1 MQPIFNSSH
10 SLTIP
15 EIFEKLGTSGE
26 GLTNREAQRRLTDFG
41 PNEISPSKRKNIFGL
56 FLKQFRSPL
65 IYILLAAAL
74 VTFFLNHTVDT
85 WVILGVV
92 FFNAFFGLLH
102 EMKAEKAM
110 EALSKIMA
118 LKTKVRREGILIDL
132 PAVDLVCGD
141 IVEISAGM
149 KMPADL
155 RIVQQEDIRVD
166 EAVLTGESVLQEKS
180 ENVLD
185 KETPLGD
192 RVNMLFGGTMVIAGR
207 GLAVAIATGKN
218 TEFGKIAEEVKETL
232 EIQTPLQLKLA
243 KFAKNLLLLILG
255 AVFVIFLIGIL
266 KGLDFLQM
274 FLIAL
279 ATAVSAIPEGLPAV
293 VTVTLAVGASRMAKR
308 KAIIRKLIAV
318 ETLGSVT
325 VIASDKTGTLTH
337 NQMTI
342 EKVYSHLDGRTYQ
355 ISGSGYEPKGEITPL
370 PEEGLK
376 QLLTLSVL
384 CSDAE
389 VFEENREWNVTG
401 DPTEGALVTAASKA
415 GIFREDI
422 TKEYPRLDEIPFDTK
437 NGFMATLHGN
447 YQGKKVL
454 IVKGKI
460 EKILEMTK
468 LSGQEQ
474 KQLIQKMEDFARGA
488 LRVIAIA
495 SKEVDSD
502 YQEIL
507 SKDLNSLEF
516 LGFTGMID
524 PPRAEAFEAVNLC
537 QRAGIRPI
545 MLTGDYPLTAKAVAK
560 ELGIISQE
568 EDGVISGQEL
578 EKLNPEDFEK
588 ALRDFSVFARI
599 SPETKLKIVE
609 TLQGQNQI
617 VSVTGD
623 GINDAP
629 ALKKADIGVAM
640 GEGGTDVSREVAD
653 LVLTDNNF
661 ATIVAAVEE
670 GRTIFQNIRRVIF
683 YLISTSVGELLIIFS
698 ALLLFPP
705 PYNLPL
711 LPVQILWLNLVTD
724 GTVGLSLATEP
735 THKGVLGFPPRSPK
749 EGILNRI
756 MIARILLV
764 GLVMLVGTMILYSAE
779 VKAGSDINRARTIAF
794 SVMVVFQV
802 FNVLNCRSLR
812 ESIFK
817 MPFFSNKYI
826 LGSMFLS
833 FFLSISTVYIV
844 PMEKIFHTTALSG
857 TDWLKIVLVSLSIII
872 VVEIEKYFRRRTNAK
887 Y

>member
-1 MQPIFNSSH
+1 MEKNWH
-10 SLTIP
+10 SLTIE
-15 EIFEKLGTSGE
+15 EILSQLGTTSD
-26 GLTNREAQRRLTDFG
+26 GLSQNEAQKRLHFYG
-41 PNEISPSKRKNIFGL
+41 PNEIASKKKKNIFGL
-56 FLKQFRSPL
+56 FLKQFKSPL
-65 IYILLAAAL
+65 IYILLLAAII
-74 VTFFLNHTVDT
+74 TYFFKHTVDT

-102 EMKAEKAM
+102 EVKAEKAM

-118 LKTKVRREGILIDL
+118 LKTKVRRKGILMDL
-132 PAVDLVCGD
+132 PAIDLVPGD
-141 IVEISAGM
+141 IVEISEGM
-149 KMPADL
+149 KVPADL
-155 RIVQQEDIRVD
+155 RIIQQEDLRVD

-185 KETPLGD
+185 KDTPLGD
-192 RVNMLFGGTMVIAGR
+192 RANMLFGGTMVISGR
-207 GLAVAIATGKN
+207 GLAVALATGKN

-232 EIQTPLQLKLA
+232 ETQTPLQLKLA

-255 AVFVIFLIGIL
+255 VVFVIFLIGIL

-279 ATAVSAIPEGLPAV
+279 SAAISAIPEGLPAV
-293 VTVTLAVGASRMAKR
+293 ITVTLAVGASRMAKR

-342 EKVYSHLDGRTYQ
+342 ERIYSHLDRQTYQ

-376 QLLTLSVL
+376 QLLTLGVL

-389 VFEENREWNVTG
+389 IFEKNREWDVAG
-401 DPTEGALVTAASKA
+401 DPTEGALVAAASKA
-415 GIFREDI
+415 GILKERI
-422 TKEYPRLDEIPFDTK
+422 VKEYSRLDEIPFTPK
-437 NGFMATLHGN
+437 NGFMATLQQGP
-447 YQGKKVL
+447 QGKNFL

-468 LSGQEQ
+468 LNEQEQ
-474 KQLIQKMEDFARGA
+474 KKLIQKMEDFARGA
-488 LRVIAIA
+488 LRVIAVA
-495 SKEVDSD
+495 FKEVESD

-507 SKDLNSLEF
+507 LKDLDGLEF
-516 LGFTGMID
+516 LGFAGMID
-524 PPRAEAFEAVNLC
+524 PPRAEAIEAIDLC
-537 QRAGIRPI
+537 RQAGIRPI
-545 MLTGDYPLTAKAVAK
+545 MLTGDYPLTAEAVAK
-560 ELGIISQE
+560 ELGIINQE
-568 EDGVISGQEL
+568 KDGVISGQEL
-578 EKLNPEDFEK
+578 EKLDPENFEK
-588 ALRDFSVFARI
+588 ALRNFSVFARI

-609 TLQGQNQI
+609 SLQNRNQI

-653 LVLTDNNF
+653 LVLADNNF
-661 ATIVAAVEE
+661 ATIIAAVEE

-711 LPVQILWLNLVTD
+711 LPVQIIWLNLVTD
-724 GTVGLSLATEP
+724 GTADLSLAMEP
-735 THKGVLGFPPRSPK
+735 THKGVLKFPPRSPK
-749 EGILNRI
+749 EGIFNKI
-756 MIARILLV
+756 MITRALLV
-764 GLVMLVGTMILYSAE
+764 GLVMLAGTMLLYWAE
-779 VKAGSDINRARTIAF
+779 VQAGSDINRARTIVFITMA
-794 SVMVVFQV
+794 VFQV
-802 FNVLNCRSLR
+802 FNILNCRSLR

-817 MPFFSNKYI
+817 MPFFSNKYV
-826 LGSMFLS
+826 LGSMLLS
-833 FFLSISTVYIV
+833 FLLSISTVYV
-844 PMEKIFHTTALSG
+844 LPMEKIFHTTTLSG
-857 TDWLKIVLVSLSIII
+857 IDWLKIILVSLSIIVI
-872 VVEIEKYFRRRTNAK
+872 VEIEKLIRRKTNAK

>member
-1 MQPIFNSSH
+1 MADSWHSQSIEGIFH
-10 SLTIP
+10 
-15 EIFEKLGTSGE
+15 KLGTSGE
-26 GLTNREAQRRLTDFG
+26 GLTSWEAQRRLKDFG
-41 PNEISPSKRKNIFGL
+41 PNEISPAKRKNILGL
-56 FLKQFRSPL
+56 FLKQFKSPL
-65 IYILLAAAL
+65 IYILLVAAL
-74 VTFFLNHTVDT
+74 ITFLLKHTVDT

-102 EMKAEKAM
+102 EVKAEKAM

-118 LKTKVRREGILIDL
+118 LKTKVRRGGVLMDL
-132 PAVDLVCGD
+132 PAVDLVPGD
-141 IVEISAGM
+141 IVEISGGM
-149 KMPADL
+149 KVPADL
-155 RIVQQEDIRVD
+155 RMIQQEDLRVD

-180 ENVLD
+180 ENVLIKD
-185 KETPLGD
+185 IPLGD
-192 RVNMLFGGTMVIAGR
+192 RVNMLFGGTMVISGR

-218 TEFGKIAEEVKETL
+218 TEFGKIAEEVQETP
-232 EIQTPLQLKLA
+232 ETQTPLQLKLT
-243 KFAKNLLLLILG
+243 KFAKNLLSLILG
-255 AVFVIFLIGIL
+255 VVFVIFFIGIL

-279 ATAVSAIPEGLPAV
+279 SATISAIPEGLPAV

-308 KAIIRKLIAV
+308 KAIIRKLVAV

-342 EKVYSHLDGRTYQ
+342 EKVYSHLDSQTYQ

-376 QLLTLSVL
+376 QLLTLSIL

-389 VFEENREWNVTG
+389 IFEENREWNVTG
-401 DPTEGALVTAASKA
+401 DPTEGALVTAASKS
-415 GIFREDI
+415 GIFKEDI
-422 TKEYPRLDEIPFDTK
+422 TKKYPRLDEMPFDTK
-437 NGFMATLHGN
+437 NGFMATLHQN
-447 YQGKKVL
+447 FQGKNVL

-460 EKILEMTK
+460 EKILEMAK
-468 LSGQEQ
+468 LNEQEQ
-474 KQLIQKMEDFARGA
+474 KKLIQKMEDFARGA

-495 SKEVDSD
+495 SKEVAPD

-507 SKDLNSLEF
+507 SKDLNGLEF
-516 LGFTGMID
+516 LGFAGMID
-524 PPRAEAFEAVNLC
+524 PPRAEAIVAVKDC
-537 QRAGIRPI
+537 QQAGIRPI
-545 MLTGDYPLTAKAVAK
+545 MLTGDYPLTAKAVAQ
-560 ELGIISQE
+560 ELGIINQE
-568 EDGVISGQEL
+568 KDGVISGQEL
-578 EKLNPEDFEK
+578 EKLDPEDFQK
-588 ALRDFSVFARI
+588 ALGDFSVFARI

-609 TLQGQNQI
+609 SLQGQNQI

-653 LVLTDNNF
+653 LVLTDNN
-661 ATIVAAVEE
+661 VAAVEE

-683 YLISTSVGELLIIFS
+683 YLISTSIGELIIIFS

-724 GTVGLSLATEP
+724 GTVGLSLAMEP
-735 THKGVLGFPPRSPK
+735 THKGVLGFSPRSPK
-749 EGILNRI
+749 EGIFNRI
-756 MIARILLV
+756 MIARTLLV
-764 GLVMLVGTMILYSAE
+764 GLVMLVGTMILYGAE
-779 VKAGSDINRARTIAF
+779 VQAGADINRARTIAF
-794 SVMVVFQV
+794 ITMVVFQV

-812 ESIFK
+812 ESIFSL
-817 MPFFSNKYI
+817 PFFSNKYI
-826 LGSMFLS
+826 LGSMLLS
-833 FFLSISTVYIV
+833 FFLSISTVYV
-844 PMEKIFHTTALSG
+844 LPMERIFHTTALSG
-857 TDWLKIVLVSLSIII
+857 TDWIKIVLVSFSIIL
-872 VVEIEKYFRRRTNAK
+872 VVEIEKLVRRKTNAR